1 MLFTLI
7 SAYGVFLLAVISPG
21 PDFVM
26 TVQSSLR
33 HGVRAGVWTALGIA
47 LANLIHIAYVHVGIG
62 ALIAHS
68 LLAFTLLKLLAAAYL
83 IYLGIGAL
91 RSTRS
96 GTASAAKAI
105 VQPVRASRS
114 AFRQGFVT
122 NALNPKAALF
132 WLSYLTLVIDPTMDK
147 ALLLGFIALL
157 LATAFAW
164 FSLVAYFLSR
174 QAVRERFLHC
184 GHWFDRAMGAVL
196 VGLGVKVALTTR

>member
-7 SAYGVFLLAVISPG
+7 SAYGVFLLAVMSPG
-21 PDFVM
+21 PDFIM

-33 HGVRAGVWTALGIA
+33 YGVRAGVWTALGIA

-68 LLAFTLLKLLAAAYL
+68 LVAFTILKLLAAGYL

-91 RSTRS
+91 RSTRA
-96 GTASAAKAI
+96 GAASMTE
-105 VQPVRASRS
+105 VFEQPRGVSRS

-132 WLSYLTLVIDPTMDK
+132 WLSYLTLVIDPAMDK
-147 ALLLGFIALL
+147 AVLLGFIVLL
-157 LATAFAW
+157 LATAFGW

-174 QAVRERFLHC
+174 QAVRERFLRC
-184 GHWFDRAMGAVL
+184 GHWFDRATGAVL